1 MKGFSDYREPLM
13 EQAPLLSGLQWLGNN
28 QLAERVCRRRGGAWL
43 RLRYG
48 DLAVHPQARANTLVS
63 WLGVQT
69 GRDPCEQPDLAR
81 LADSHIIGG
90 NPDRFDTGT
99 KRIRPDNRWIEAM
112 SAADRRAVTA
122 LSLTSM
128 LRYGYRL
135 SRKVSAVIPPE
146 RSTRQRRKLKE
157 VA

>member
-1 MKGFSDYREPLM
+1 VKGYSDYREPLM

-28 QLAERVCRRRGGAWL
+28 LLAERVCRRRGGAWL
-43 RLRYG
+43 RLRYE
-48 DLAVHPQARANTLVS
+48 DLAVHPQARAKALVS

-69 GRDPCEQPDLAR
+69 GR
-81 LADSHIIGG
+81 
-90 NPDRFDTGT
+90 DRFDTGT

-112 SAADRRAVTA
+112 SAADRRAVTS

-135 SRKVSAVIPPE
+135 SRKVSAEIPPE